1 MFGGMPAV
9 GGPLGA
15 RWRDRGRTARRAIK
29 AAMGAALC
37 VAAIDGGAETAG
49 AVTPNGAD
57 LEFILEQIRRSE
69 AHANGGE
76 LLGTGPNQIP
86 SPLLPYGLRTVNGKF
101 NNLIPGQEDFGMA
114 DRIFPR
120 LVAPLFRQAS
130 RATSTAR
137 AARRRRARATTRR
150 AASSSTR
157 SRARS
162 PT

>member
-1 MFGGMPAV
+1 
-9 GGPLGA
+9 
-15 RWRDRGRTARRAIK
+15 
-29 AAMGAALC
+29 MGAALC

-86 SPLLPYGLRTVNGKF
+86 SPLLPYGLRTVNGRF
-101 NNLIPGQEDFGMA
+101 NNLIPGQEDFGAA

-120 LVAPLFRQAS
+120 LVALFVVRGRDITTEPVTVPAG
-130 RATSTAR
+130 AEPVLE
-137 AARRRRARATTRR
+137 AA
-150 AASSSTR
+150 
-157 SRARS
+157 
-162 PT
+162 

>member
-1 MFGGMPAV
+1 MFGEMPAA

-86 SPLLPYGLRTVNGKF
+86 SPLLPYGLRTVNG
-101 NNLIPGQEDFGMA
+101 
-114 DRIFPR
+114 
-120 LVAPLFRQAS
+120 
-130 RATSTAR
+130 
-137 AARRRRARATTRR
+137 
-150 AASSSTR
+150 SST
-157 SRARS
+157 
-162 PT
+162 T